1 MATLTH
7 KNVYMEMLETS
18 AHTLQESTTVWH
30 SQMAGMA
37 VG

>member
-1 MATLTH
+1 
-7 KNVYMEMLETS
+7 VYMEMLETS
-18 AHTLQESTTVWH
+18 AHTVQEPAAVWH